1 MAPEAEASVSESTPT
16 PSKPQDA
23 VPTVLPKTTENPA
36 RKQPGPVVT
45 AAATSEPES
54 RTVSGAENRHPPK
67 AQANPQATT
76 IPPTKISRPPP
87 KVRSNAP
94 KATAAPKRKAAAEE
108 SSETT
113 QCVHHVSKDFN
124 QRCVRR
130 VKNDEVA
137 KVGYAICHNHK
148 KGFSE
153 RSTQQQQEILGRD
166 WPAEVHQNK
175 RQKTEAQEE
184 EAQMEE
190 PQVEEDAAEMIQPA
204 QHAQAEDG
212 PMGEVE
218 NTE

>member
-1 MAPEAEASVSESTPT
+1 
-16 PSKPQDA
+16 
-23 VPTVLPKTTENPA
+23 
-36 RKQPGPVVT
+36 
-45 AAATSEPES
+45 
-54 RTVSGAENRHPPK
+54 
-67 AQANPQATT
+67 
-76 IPPTKISRPPP
+76 
-87 KVRSNAP
+87 
-94 KATAAPKRKAAAEE
+94 
-108 SSETT
+108 
-113 QCVHHVSKDFN
+113 
-124 QRCVRR
+124 VRR

-190 PQVEEDAAEMIQPA
+190 PQVEEEVRQIKRQKNEAKEEEAQMEEDAAEMIQPA